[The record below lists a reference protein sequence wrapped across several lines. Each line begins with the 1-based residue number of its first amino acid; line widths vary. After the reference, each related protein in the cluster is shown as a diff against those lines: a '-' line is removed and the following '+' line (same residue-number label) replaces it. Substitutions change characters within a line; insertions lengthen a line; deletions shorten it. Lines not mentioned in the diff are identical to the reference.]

1 MEEEDDTMTVTVTN
15 PSSEG
20 TKGFYSPDEVT
31 IEKNITDY
39 SYQSIYDWHYTPS
52 TGKVPL
58 LVIPVVIPGNE
69 HRVQK
74 NTLDI
79 IKTAF
84 LVEMMN

>member
-15 PSSEG
+15 SLSEG

-52 TGKVPL
+52 TGYIQFFCQSL
-58 LVIPVVIPGNE
+58 INI
-69 HRVQK
+69 HS
-74 NTLDI
+74 
-79 IKTAF
+79 F
-84 LVEMMN
+84 